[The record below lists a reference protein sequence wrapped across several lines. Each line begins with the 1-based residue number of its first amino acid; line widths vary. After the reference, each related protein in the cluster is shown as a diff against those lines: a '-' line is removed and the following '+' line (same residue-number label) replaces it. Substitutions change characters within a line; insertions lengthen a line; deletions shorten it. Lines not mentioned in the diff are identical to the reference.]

1 MSERRAYKFRLKPT
15 TAQAEALLRFAGA
28 RRFIYNWALERRKQ
42 SYKATGKSVS
52 WAALSVE
59 LKALKAQPEYAWL
72 KEIDFQ
78 LLQQALADCQR
89 AFDNFFAKRAR
100 FPRFKSRKD
109 GAQGFRIPQRVMIG
123 ESSVKVPKI
132 GSIHLR
138 QSREIIGRT
147 KSATFKRDAGGHWYV
162 SIIAEFELPDRPPVV
177 ISAET
182 DVVGVDVGLKAFLA
196 TSEDGEIDA
205 PRFFRRAERKL
216 RRAQRSLSRRVKGSK
231 RRAKAKLRV
240 AKVHHQIRHQ
250 RADFIHRTTINLV
263 RENPAISIED
273 LNVRGLARTKLSKSV
288 LDAGWG
294 MFFQQLE
301 YKTRWSGR
309 QLVKID
315 RYFPSSKLCSVCR
328 YKNESLR
335 LADREWDCPD
345 CGAHHQRDLNAARN
359 IRAEGYRILVAA
371 GMSETQNARGA
382 DVRPAKAGSL
392 R

>member
-1 MSERRAYKFRLKPT
+1 M
-15 TAQAEALLRFAGA
+15 RFAGA
-28 RRFIYNWALERRKQ
+28 RRFIYNWALERRKLT
-42 SYKATGKSVS
+42 YKTTGKSVS

-59 LKALKAQPEYAWL
+59 LRALKAQPEYAWL
-72 KEIDFQ
+72 KEIDSQ

-109 GAQGFRIPQRVMIG
+109 GAQGFRIPQRVTIG
-123 ESSVKVPKI
+123 NGSVKVPKI
-132 GSIHLR
+132 GVIRLR

-147 KSATFKRDAGGHWYV
+147 KSATFKRDACGHWYV
-162 SIIAEFELPDRPPVV
+162 SIIAEFELDDRPPVI

-196 TSEDGEIDA
+196 TSEGKEIEA
-205 PRFFRRAERKL
+205 PKFFRRAERKL

-231 RRAKAKLRV
+231 RRAKAKLSV
-240 AKVHHQIRHQ
+240 AKAHSRIRHQ

-301 YKTRWSGR
+301 YKTRWNGR
-309 QLVKID
+309 HLVKID
-315 RYFPSSKLCSVCR
+315 RFFPSSKLCSVCG
-328 YKNESLR
+328 YKNESLQ
-335 LADREWDCPD
+335 LGDREWDCPD
-345 CGAHHQRDLNAARN
+345 CGAHHQRDINAARN

-371 GMSETQNARGA
+371 GMSETINARGV

>member
-15 TAQAEALLRFAGA
+15 TEQAEALMRYAGA

-42 SYKATGKSVS
+42 SYQATGKSVS

-59 LKALKAQPEYAWL
+59 LTTLKAQPEYAWL
-72 KEIDFQ
+72 KKIDSQ
-78 LLQQALADCQR
+78 LLQQALADCR
-89 AFDNFFAKRAR
+89 SAFDNFFAKRAR
-100 FPRFKSRKD
+100 FPRFKSRRD
-109 GAQGFRIPQRVMIG
+109 GAQGFRIPQRVTIADG
-123 ESSVKVPKI
+123 SVKVPKLGAI
-132 GSIHLR
+132 RLR

-147 KSATFKRDAGGHWYV
+147 RSATFKRDAGGHWYV
-162 SIIAEFELPDRPPVV
+162 SIIAEFELPARPPIV

-182 DVVGVDVGLKAFLA
+182 DVVGVDVGLKSFLA
-196 TSEDGEIDA
+196 TSEGKETDA
-205 PRFFRRAERKL
+205 PKFFRRAERKL

-231 RRAKAKLRV
+231 RRAKAKLGV
-240 AKVHHQIRHQ
+240 AKIHDQISNQ

-294 MFFQQLE
+294 AFFRQLE
-301 YKTRWSGR
+301 YKARWYGR

-315 RYFPSSKLCSVCR
+315 RYFPSSKLCSICG
-328 YKNESLR
+328 YKNESLE
-335 LADREWDCPD
+335 LADREWDCRD
-345 CGAHHQRDLNAARN
+345 CGVHHQRDLNAARN
-359 IRAEGYRILVAA
+359 IRAEGYRMLVAA
-371 GMSETQNARGA
+371 GMSETINARGA